1 MIDVGDN
8 YCAVVDAAV
17 MNSDFDSVVWK

>member
-1 MIDVGDN
+1 MINVGDN